1 MTIIYV
7 KNQLLLILGITTK
20 PSTRAMTINKTMPM
34 IPRVSCS
41 LVTPPSLTSFNIRF
55 LFF

>member
-41 LVTPPSLTSFNIRF
+41 LVIPPSLTSFNIRF